1 MMPLCVCVLAVSLW
15 SGGPGVQVLMSTDL
29 SNCCPPEEGLRVCVC
44 VGGWVRKRG
53 EALIWVFEG

>member
-29 SNCCPPEEGLRVCVC
+29 SNCCPPEEGLRVC
-44 VGGWVRKRG
+44 GGGGLGREERH
-53 EALIWVFEG
+53 